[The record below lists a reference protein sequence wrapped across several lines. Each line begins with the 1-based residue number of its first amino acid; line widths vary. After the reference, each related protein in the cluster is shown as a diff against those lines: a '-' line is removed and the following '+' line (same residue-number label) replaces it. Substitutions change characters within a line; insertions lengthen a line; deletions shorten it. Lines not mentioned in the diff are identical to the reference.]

1 MECDTYRFLAEAY
14 LDDKFSSKE
23 DHGLVQFSPGTRQ
36 GHPTRN
42 FDEISVRES
51 LPVLRLSDNALP
63 KSY

>member
-1 MECDTYRFLAEAY
+1 MTAGGRRRDLYPPESNLLA
-14 LDDKFSSKE
+14 L
-23 DHGLVQFSPGTRQ
+23 RQ
-36 GHPTRN
+36 GHPTGN